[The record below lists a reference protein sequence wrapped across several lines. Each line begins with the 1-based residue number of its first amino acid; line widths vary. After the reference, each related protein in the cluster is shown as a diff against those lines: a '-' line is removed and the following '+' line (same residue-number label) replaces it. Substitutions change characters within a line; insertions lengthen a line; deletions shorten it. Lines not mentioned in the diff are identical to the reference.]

1 MVSSFEAAVER
12 HQRKVYT
19 FASYYLGNPAEA
31 EDITQEVLV
40 RMWRQW
46 SKLDGER
53 LGPWLLRVT
62 RNACYDLLRRRR
74 SAAKLFVL
82 EPETRE
88 TEEGFDLLPAVE
100 AASDDGPDPEAR
112 AEGSDFRHHLRRA
125 LDQLGEP
132 FRSIV
137 ILREI
142 QGFKYREISD
152 ALDLPLNTVRVYLH
166 RGRRRLREQLREVYG
181 HAAAI

>member
-1 MVSSFEAAVER
+1 MVKAFEAAVER
-12 HQRKVYT
+12 HQRKIHT

-46 SKLDGER
+46 SKLDTER

-82 EPETRE
+82 EPEARPI
-88 TEEGFDLLPAVE
+88 EEGADPLPAVE
-100 AASDDGPDPEAR
+100 TAAAGDPGPGAR
-112 AEGSDFRHHLRRA
+112 AEGSEFQHHLRRA
-125 LDQLGEP
+125 LDELGEP

-166 RGRRRLREQLREVYG
+166 RGRRRLREGLREVYG
-181 HAAAI
+181 HATA